1 MHARGR
7 PPSSAVNRSRVVRIR
22 CSSTTAPAASSMQT
36 WVSCLCTSMPIWSTA
51 GLPFAAASTASR
63 LWGYGYHVRVEASR
77 FTPSICLPF
86 EEQLVAR
93 ARRRR
98 VAGVSN
104 PLPTPEDLVVTKA
117 VAHRA
122 RDLGDIEGI
131 VAAHPKL
138 DRRRIRRI
146 VGEFATVLEAPE
158 ILEDLDRALGRS
170 RPRRR

>member
-1 MHARGR
+1 VLKFAR
-7 PPSSAVNRSRVVRIR
+7 RSRVLLLRHG
-22 CSSTTAPAASSMQT
+22 SSGIDLD
-36 WVSCLCTSMPIWSTA
+36 VSL
-51 GLPFAAASTASR
+51 GLLPF
-63 LWGYGYHVRVEASR
+63 G
-77 FTPSICLPF
+77 
-86 EEQLVAR
+86 EELVAR

-98 VAGVSN
+98 IAGVSI

-158 ILEDLDRALGRS
+158 SSRTWIVRS
-170 RPRRR
+170 RGRARAEDRTY